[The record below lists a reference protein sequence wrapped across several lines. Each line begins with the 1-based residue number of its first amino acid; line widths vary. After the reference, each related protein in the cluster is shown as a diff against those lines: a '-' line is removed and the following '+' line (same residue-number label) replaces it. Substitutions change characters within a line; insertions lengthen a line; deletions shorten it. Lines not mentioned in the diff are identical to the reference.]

1 MRLIVAVDKNW
12 GIGYKGDLLF
22 KFSQD
27 MHRFVEV
34 TKRYGTIVM
43 GRKTF
48 ESFNKPE
55 GLPGRVNWVLTKD
68 PVSFKEKYPSDN
80 VVAFKSI
87 ADIIHSYNE
96 LKDEDK
102 TNKKDVVCIGGGQ
115 VYDLLLPYCDEAYVT
130 KISKAAEKCDTY
142 FPINMDKSDEW
153 RCSSIGSSIRI
164 DNGVNLCF
172 WKYVRRGM

>member
-27 MHRFVEV
+27 MNRFVEV

-68 PVSFKEKYPSDN
+68 PISFNFCTIYIP
-80 VVAFKSI
+80 
-87 ADIIHSYNE
+87 
-96 LKDEDK
+96 
-102 TNKKDVVCIGGGQ
+102 
-115 VYDLLLPYCDEAYVT
+115 P
-130 KISKAAEKCDTY
+130 
-142 FPINMDKSDEW
+142 
-153 RCSSIGSSIRI
+153 
-164 DNGVNLCF
+164 
-172 WKYVRRGM
+172 